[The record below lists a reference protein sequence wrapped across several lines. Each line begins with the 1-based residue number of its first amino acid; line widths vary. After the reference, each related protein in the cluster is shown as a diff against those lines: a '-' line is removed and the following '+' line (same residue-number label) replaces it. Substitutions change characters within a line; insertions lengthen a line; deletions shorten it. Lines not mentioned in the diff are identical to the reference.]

1 MKQDI
6 KNAKILVV
14 DDQIANVEMIVTY
27 LEIEGYTNII
37 ATTDSREVMDLYINS
52 NPDIILLDITMPYY
66 TGLELMEMIKD
77 ENPENDY
84 LPILILTADISTE
97 TKRKALQAGASD
109 FLTKPFDLIELKARV
124 NTHLQIRFKNN
135 VINEYAFELKQQI
148 AIKDKFFS
156 IIAHDVRNPFTGII
170 NYCRILLMQKKS
182 YNADEVQ
189 HMLNIISN
197 TASQGYILLENL
209 LKWSKSQMGSLQIK
223 PVSLNI
229 NKSINNSIIP
239 IAEQAHNK
247 GIEILNTT
255 DSQCEITTDKEMFET
270 IFRNLISN
278 AVKFTQYNGRIRVD
292 SEIKND
298 QIWIS
303 VADNGIGISDEEKD
317 KLFRIDSKLQSRK
330 GTADEN
336 GSGLG
341 LILCHEFA
349 IQLGGNIIVESTEN
363 IGTTFTLHL
372 PLQLD

>member
-6 KNAKILVV
+6 KTAKILVV

-170 NYCRILLMQKKS
+170 NYCRILLMQKNHTTQTK
-182 YNADEVQ
+182 YNTC
-189 HMLNIISN
+189 L
-197 TASQGYILLENL
+197 ILL
-209 LKWSKSQMGSLQIK
+209 
-223 PVSLNI
+223 
-229 NKSINNSIIP
+229 
-239 IAEQAHNK
+239 
-247 GIEILNTT
+247 
-255 DSQCEITTDKEMFET
+255 
-270 IFRNLISN
+270 
-278 AVKFTQYNGRIRVD
+278 
-292 SEIKND
+292 
-298 QIWIS
+298 
-303 VADNGIGISDEEKD
+303 
-317 KLFRIDSKLQSRK
+317 
-330 GTADEN
+330 
-336 GSGLG
+336 
-341 LILCHEFA
+341 A
-349 IQLGGNIIVESTEN
+349 IQPVRVIYCWKTC
-363 IGTTFTLHL
+363 
-372 PLQLD
+372 